1 MISYRIYVQFYDH
14 EKMVQNM
21 MFVSHSPLKKRIV
34 SVLDKHRNTRHSTTD
49 ESIYALTVSCCGEPP
64 PGTGGVQ

>member
-1 MISYRIYVQFYDH
+1 
-14 EKMVQNM
+14 M
-21 MFVSHSPLKKRIV
+21 MFVYHSPLEKRIV
-34 SVLDKHRNTRHSTTD
+34 SVLDKIRHSRHVLITEPSANSTTD